1 MIYEFWGVLPPE
13 EFRGQVEKIMSTRIK
28 LSDLTADP
36 HDQNNWSL
44 IALRFPELADVI
56 PPPQFAV
63 KSNSGD
69 PGESV
74 SQLARDLDQVRHL
87 GTSASLADISEVL
100 NGSRYY
106 SGKMHKRL
114 KRLRE
119 FLKTSSSSP
128 SEAGKQGRKLD
139 KAA

>member
-1 MIYEFWGVLPPE
+1 MIYEFWGVLPPAPM
-13 EFRGQVEKIMSTRIK
+13 GQRQIK

-44 IALRFPELADVI
+44 IALRFPELTDVI

-63 KSNSGD
+63 KSNGGD

-74 SQLARDLDQVRHL
+74 SQLARDLDQVKHL
-87 GTSASLADISEVL
+87 GAAASLADMSEVL

-106 SGKMHKRL
+106 SGKMHKKL
-114 KRLRE
+114 KRLKKL
-119 FLKTSSSSP
+119 LKTSSSSP
-128 SEAGKQGRKLD
+128 SETGKQGRKLD